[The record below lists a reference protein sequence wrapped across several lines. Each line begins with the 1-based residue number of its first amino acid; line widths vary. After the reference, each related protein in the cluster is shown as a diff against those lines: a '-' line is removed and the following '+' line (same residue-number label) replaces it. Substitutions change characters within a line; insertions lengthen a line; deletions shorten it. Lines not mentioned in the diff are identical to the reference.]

1 MNKRLIRDFILF
13 LFLTNKKRGT
23 HANQMLRAVN
33 RNQKL
38 KLYKPESSS
47 ALTLEMI
54 FQQWYWVI
62 LQTTPIYSKLKTAF
76 INRPL
81 WINIVKLKK
90 NQPQSGDNRIKRKAT
105 CPLF

>member
-1 MNKRLIRDFILF
+1 MKKSFFLF
-13 LFLTNKKRGT
+13 LILTNKKRGT

-76 INRPL
+76 IYRSL
-81 WINIVKLKK
+81 WVKIVKLKK
-90 NQPQSGDNRIKRKAT
+90 PQSDDNRIKRQAT